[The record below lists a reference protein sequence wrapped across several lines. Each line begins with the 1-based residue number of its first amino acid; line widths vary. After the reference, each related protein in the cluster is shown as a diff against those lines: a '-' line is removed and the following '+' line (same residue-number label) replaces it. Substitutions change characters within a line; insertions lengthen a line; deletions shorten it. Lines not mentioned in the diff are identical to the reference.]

1 LQESVAL
8 VAAQDD
14 LTVLLQWIIAD
25 DRGGFCI
32 SCFQRLQMVCPVS
45 SPFFSLILL
54 AETFCVFCTPLF
66 FAATVLLSQLLLCRT
81 PTFFF
86 WKLLHLCR
94 RYSAVLVASFL
105 TATAM
110 TVSSIHVF
118 RRPKRSAL
126 RDLCGCT
133 VRFPTISP
141 RTTCKGTAD
150 ASTGQLQ
157 KARAHEG
164 GCSESVLILGGNGS
178 NKVLAAVSEADSH
191 GRKTATTIFCHRPQ
205 CITNR
210 VKACSYIFVSTKGI
224 NTRKPFQPQNS
235 DCILFPDVP
244 GERAHDSRPRQPY
257 PPTLDARSR
266 S

>member
-1 LQESVAL
+1 MTGGTFASRVFSVCKWFVPFPHLFSRLSFLLKHFAFSALLSSLQQLFSFPSCCSAGL
-8 VAAQDD
+8 
-14 LTVLLQWIIAD
+14 
-25 DRGGFCI
+25 RHSSSG
-32 SCFQRLQMVCPVS
+32 SCFTCVVAIP
-45 SPFFSLILL
+45 PFSLL
-54 AETFCVFCTPLF
+54 
-66 FAATVLLSQLLLCRT
+66 
-81 PTFFF
+81 
-86 WKLLHLCR
+86 
-94 RYSAVLVASFL
+94 ASFL

-210 VKACSYIFVSTKGI
+210 VKACSYIFVSTKGF
-224 NTRKPFQPQNS
+224 NTRKPIQPQDAKEVANS
-235 DCILFPDVP
+235 FAP
-244 GERAHDSRPRQPY
+244 EQ
-257 PPTLDARSR
+257 
-266 S
+266 